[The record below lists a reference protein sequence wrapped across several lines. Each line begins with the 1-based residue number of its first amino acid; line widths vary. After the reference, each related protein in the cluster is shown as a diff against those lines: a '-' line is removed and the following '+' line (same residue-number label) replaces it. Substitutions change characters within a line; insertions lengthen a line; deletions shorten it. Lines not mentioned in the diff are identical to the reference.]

1 MALARAM
8 PALTLQQLLSTA
20 QCLTLYT
27 DLWGCGV
34 LGRHSEA
41 AQEQFFA
48 LVAYAM
54 RVGTDPPRLL
64 AYLLRTQA
72 FDRITPR
79 DTAAAQARLHA
90 YRVGQATIEDHRR
103 QAAARAK
110 AWQEEL
116 AQRVDEGQ
124 RQAEAA
130 EP

>member
-1 MALARAM
+1 MS
-8 PALTLQQLLSTA
+8 PAITLPDLLSTA
-20 QCLTLYT
+20 HCLTLYT
-27 DLWGCGV
+27 DLWGCGR

-48 LVAYAM
+48 LVAYAL
-54 RVGTDPPRLL
+54 RVGEDPPRLL

-90 YRVGQATIEDHRR
+90 YRVGLEAIEAQRR
-103 QAAARAK
+103 QAQARAK

-116 AQRVDEGQ
+116 AQRVE
-124 RQAEAA
+124 QARCPLEEQA
-130 EP
+130 P